1 MQHSAEGSKIWH
13 VLDIIS
19 SAWNSLITDFC
30 FQSLCTIHSLTFD
43 SAQIASLSEVSDW
56 GSGRGCFWVTWAMS
70 GIAVTCWTIRLTLS
84 ELLEGQGGVFISAS
98 PVPHNLWIKLNRTV
112 IFLFILWQGSW
123 DWTSTIV
130 ISSDSSTCYFSF
142 IVPNTHHLA
151 LLYLS
156 CFYPAGLNRWHIGR
170 DRANKYEWVE
180 ITWQRVS
187 FPSKKAAH
195 FPLFTSLGEMDCE
208 NWINI
213 CYYSPVYWVQPRSV
227 KPSARNGVWGMLKTA
242 FLPASPPTITSVNG
256 WSTHSSQVITT
267 SKSHWVGSRMAI
279 VKVFELVSWIR
290 PMKAAW
296 FLSWEKQG
304 VRKWVWMA
312 TYPFYRWNHYSGR
325 WSNLARI
332 TQLVKVNIFH
342 RALGR
347 RKLRGA
353 YVTPGRGLAPKGT

>member
-1 MQHSAEGSKIWH
+1 MSRNNLAESLFSFQKSSSFSIVHQSWRDGLWKLNQHLLLQPGLLGPAKECEAFCKKW
-13 VLDIIS
+13 
-19 SAWNSLITDFC
+19 SLGDVKNCIPA
-30 FQSLCTIHSLTFD
+30 SLTPHHN
-43 SAQIASLSEVSDW
+43 LSEWMV
-56 GSGRGCFWVTWAMS
+56 
-70 GIAVTCWTIRLTLS
+70 
-84 ELLEGQGGVFISAS
+84 
-98 PVPHNLWIKLNRTV
+98 H
-112 IFLFILWQGSW
+112 
-123 DWTSTIV
+123 
-130 ISSDSSTCYFSF
+130 
-142 IVPNTHHLA
+142 
-151 LLYLS
+151 
-156 CFYPAGLNRWHIGR
+156 
-170 DRANKYEWVE
+170 
-180 ITWQRVS
+180 
-187 FPSKKAAH
+187 
-195 FPLFTSLGEMDCE
+195 
-208 NWINI
+208 
-213 CYYSPVYWVQPRSV
+213 
-227 KPSARNGVWGMLKTA
+227 
-242 FLPASPPTITSVNG
+242 
-256 WSTHSSQVITT
+256 THSSQVITT